1 MKKNLL
7 ALLTALC
14 LIFAAACLAEEE
26 VQVDVSFE
34 GYSNASGKL
43 YVTWTDEADELDG
56 LGLIGTVGQTIGEML
71 QNNGV
76 LSVEPVL
83 EGDTFEGWME
93 VAVTVTIDEFGFEE
107 NEYSLIPDQ
116 CYTTE
121 ELMTLTVPEHN
132 VTYIAKWAGIPAEEY
147 FAPHEEETIVL
158 PSITL
163 LSGEGTM
170 LLSGEEEQYE
180 ANWSVATVEPG
191 QTFGEVLE
199 LDAME
204 IVAPEGKI
212 FVGWTV
218 YEYNV
223 ETMET
228 SETCVQEEGVLCF
241 ELFDDYHMVLRE
253 YTVCHELLSTEELS
267 AIVCEASD
275 HAVVATWMTAEEYLI
290 FVKEQSDAIKTSLEQ
305 EPLTQTDMNQKSEEL
320 RALWDE
326 ALNLLLDEAKKIL
339 PEAEVE
345 KLIAEQN
352 TWKTDTE
359 AAVEAAGKE
368 FEGGSLY
375 PLIVNTEA
383 AKLTEERVYK
393 LYELLK

>member
-1 MKKNLL
+1 MKICRSVTQQIMQTTAVKVPSAFL
-7 ALLTALC
+7 AIANTKIGGQVILPIIYWLVIAVILHIISKKTPFGRQVFAIGSNERTARL
-14 LIFAAACLAEEE
+14 
-26 VQVDVSFE
+26 
-34 GYSNASGKL
+34 SGINVEKVKWL
-43 YVTWTDEADELDG
+43 VY
-56 LGLIGTVGQTIGEML
+56 
-71 QNNGV
+71 V
-76 LSVEPVL
+76 LSGFLVSIAAIIQ
-83 EGDTFEGWME
+83 
-93 VAVTVTIDEFGFEE
+93 VARIGSMDYPNAGSGYEM
-107 NEYSLIPDQ
+107 DA
-116 CYTTE
+116 
-121 ELMTLTVPEHN
+121 
-132 VTYIAKWAGIPAEEY
+132 IAAVVIGG
-147 FAPHEEETIVL
+147 T
-158 PSITL
+158 SM
-163 LSGEGTM
+163 SGGEGSM
-170 LLSGEEEQYE
+170 LVNGEEEQYE

-199 LDAME
+199 LDTIAA
-204 IVAPEGKI
+204 VTAEGKI

-218 YEYNV
+218 YEYNA

-275 HAVVATWMTAEEYLI
+275 HAVVATWMTAEEYLT
-290 FVKEQSDAIKTSLEQ
+290 FVKKQSDAIKTSLEQ

-326 ALNLLLDEAKKIL
+326 TLNLLLDEAKKLL
-339 PEAEVE
+339 PEADVE
-345 KLIAEQN
+345 KLTTEQSD
-352 TWKTDTE
+352 WEADMA
-359 AAVEAAGKE
+359 AAVETAGKE

>member
-43 YVTWTDEADELDG
+43 YVTWTDKADELDG

-121 ELMTLTVPEHN
+121 ELMALTVPEHN

-223 ETMET
+223 EAMET
-228 SETCVQEEGVLCF
+228 SETCVEEDGVLCF

-275 HAVVATWMTAEEYLI
+275 HAVVATWMTVEEYLT

-326 ALNLLLDEAKKIL
+326 ALNLLLDEAKKTL
-339 PEAEVE
+339 PETEVE
-345 KLIAEQN
+345 KLIAEQG

-368 FEGGSLY
+368 YEGGSLY

-383 AKLTEERVYK
+383 AKLTEERACK
-393 LYELLK
+393 LYELLR